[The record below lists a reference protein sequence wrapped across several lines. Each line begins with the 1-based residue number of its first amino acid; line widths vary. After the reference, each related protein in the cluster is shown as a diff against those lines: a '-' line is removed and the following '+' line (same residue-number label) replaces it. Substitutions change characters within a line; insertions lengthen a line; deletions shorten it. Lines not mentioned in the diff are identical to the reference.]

1 MNAVQERILRACL
14 KPAVE
19 CDLHGR
25 LLYTE
30 REFFILIRGFFSF
43 LVLDESK
50 GVE

>member
-1 MNAVQERILRACL
+1 MAFFEKAVPVWIAGRER
-14 KPAVE
+14 V
-19 CDLHGR
+19 
-25 LLYTE
+25 YTE

>member
-1 MNAVQERILRACL
+1 MLTKIKAMYSM
-14 KPAVE
+14 
-19 CDLHGR
+19 
-25 LLYTE
+25 YTE